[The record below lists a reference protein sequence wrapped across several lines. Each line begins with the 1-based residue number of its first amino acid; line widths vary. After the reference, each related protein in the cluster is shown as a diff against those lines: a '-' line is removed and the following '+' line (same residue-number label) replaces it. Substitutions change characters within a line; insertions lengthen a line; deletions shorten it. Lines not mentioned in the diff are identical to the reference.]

1 LLCFLQLIFEK
12 EKLLLNVAGDPRVTE
27 YIRKELAVGYSFD
40 GIKTAL
46 LKQGW
51 FEREI
56 AEALKVA

>member
-1 LLCFLQLIFEK
+1 MA
-12 EKLLLNVAGDPRVTE
+12 VDPRVTE